1 LTKEFLFDTNA
12 LLYIIA
18 ARKYQKLDRKN
29 YRILDLTFY
38 EYGNAILNIL
48 AKRGRQPSKEEIS
61 FLVQAFEKITELA
74 SSVNLEGRMMQPI
87 MDLARKENLTFYD
100 ASYLHCCLHFDL
112 HLITEDGRLKQ
123 AAQNNSISVI
133 DCERWLKSLR

>member
-1 LTKEFLFDTNA
+1 MAKKFLFDTNA
-12 LLYIIA
+12 LLYAIS

-29 YRILDLTFY
+29 CHILDLTYY

-48 AKRGRQPSKEEIS
+48 AKRGRRTSKEEIS

-74 SSVNLEGRMMQPI
+74 STISLEGKTMQPI

-100 ASYLHCCLHFDL
+100 ASYLHCCLQFDL

-123 AAQNNSISVI
+123 AAQSNSIGVM
-133 DCERWLKSLR
+133 DTERWFKSFH

>member
-1 LTKEFLFDTNA
+1 MTKDFLFDTNA
-12 LLYIIA
+12 LLYIIV

-29 YRILDLTFY
+29 CRILDLTFY

-48 AKRGRQPSKEEIS
+48 AKRGRQPSKEEVS
-61 FLVQAFEKITELA
+61 FLVRAFEKITELA
-74 SSVNLEGRMMQPI
+74 STVNLEGRMIQPI

-100 ASYLHCCLHFDL
+100 ASYLYCCVHFDL

-123 AAQNNSISVI
+123 AAQNNSINVM
-133 DCERWLKSLR
+133 DAEKWFKSFR